1 MTVKIQLLPEE
12 TTFEAETGETILDA
26 ALRQGIGLPYG
37 CRNGQC
43 GSCAGHLVSGWIQ
56 YPSGLITALEGKKAG
71 TCLTCQA
78 VPTSDLVLEIA
89 QRRLPAEIEVRTLPC
104 RVERKERLNHD
115 VVRLLLKL
123 PEQQRLQFLAGQY
136 VELSL
141 RDGRT
146 RSFSIANAPHDD
158 AFLEL
163 HIRQIAGGE
172 VTQHIFD
179 ALEEK
184 SILRVRGPLGDFYLR
199 EDSQRPMLMVGGG
212 TGFAPLKAMIEHAIK
227 TGLKRPIHL
236 YWGVRSRRDLYLP
249 ELPKEWT
256 ERLPGFVFTPVLS
269 EPDADWGRRAGWV
282 HEAVLQDYPRL
293 DGQEVYIAGPPAM
306 IEAAEPAFLS
316 HGLEREHLLSDAFT
330 FSRAPGSDAHAAAG
344 PAA

>member
-1 MTVKIQLLPEE
+1 MTVKIQLLPEG
-12 TTFEAETGETILDA
+12 TTFEAEPGETILDA

-78 VPTSDLVLEIA
+78 VPTSDLVLEVA
-89 QRRLPAEIEVRTLPC
+89 QRRVPAEIEIRTLPG
-104 RVERKERLNHD
+104 RVERKEHLNHD

-146 RSFSIANAPHDD
+146 RAFSIANAPHDD

-172 VTQHIFD
+172 VTRHIFEEL
-179 ALEEK
+179 AEK
-184 SILRVRGPLGDFYLR
+184 SILRIRGPLGDFYLR
-199 EDSQRPMLMVGGG
+199 EESQRPIIMVAGG
-212 TGFAPLKAMIEHAIK
+212 TGFAPLKGMIEHAIEV
-227 TGLKRPIHL
+227 GLKRPIHL
-236 YWGVRSRRDLYLP
+236 YWGARSRRDLYFP
-249 ELPKEWT
+249 D
-256 ERLPGFVFTPVLS
+256 LPGQWAEKLPSFAFTPVLS
-269 EPDADWGRRAGWV
+269 EPDADWTGRTGWV
-282 HEAVLQDYPRL
+282 HEAVLQDAGSL
-293 DGQEVYIAGPPAM
+293 DAHEVYMAGPPAM
-306 IEAAEPAFLS
+306 IAAAETAFLA
-316 HGLEREHLLSDAFT
+316 HGLDRNLLFADAFT
-330 FSRAPGSDAHAAAG
+330 YSRSPTGEAG
-344 PAA
+344 DEA

>member
-12 TTFEAETGETILDA
+12 TTFEAESGETILEA
-26 ALRQGIGLPYG
+26 ALRQGVGLPYG

-78 VPTSDLVLEIA
+78 VPTSDLVLEIV
-89 QRRLPAEIEVRTLPC
+89 QRRAPAEIEVRTLPC
-104 RVERKERLNHD
+104 RLERKEQLNHD
-115 VVRLLLKL
+115 VVRLMLKL

-141 RDGRT
+141 KDGRT
-146 RSFSIANAPHDD
+146 RAFSIANAPQDD

-179 ALEEK
+179 ALQER
-184 SILRVRGPLGDFYLR
+184 SILRIRGPLGDFYLR
-199 EDSQRPMLMVGGG
+199 EDSQRPIIMVGGG
-212 TGFAPLKAMIEHAIK
+212 TGFAPLKAMIEQAVAI
-227 TGLKRPIHL
+227 GLQRPIHL

-249 ELPKEWT
+249 ELPSQWSEQ
-256 ERLPGFVFTPVLS
+256 LPNFAFTPVLS
-269 EPDADWGRRAGWV
+269 EPDADWTGRTGWV
-282 HEAVLQDYPRL
+282 HEAVLQDKPQL
-293 DGQEVYIAGPPAM
+293 GGHEVYTAGPPAM
-306 IEAAEPAFLS
+306 IEAAEAAFLAQ
-316 HGLEREHLLSDAFT
+316 GLDREHLLSDAFT
-330 FSRAPGSDAHAAAG
+330 FSSKPAVDANG
-344 PAA
+344 GG